1 MPPAGVAKMR
11 RALLMFTLQGVAVG
25 GARLWSCGD
34 DFARGAQV
42 AIKIDNSTVSDRP
55 WGHVRKTVPARRLQE
70 LGREARDSAVLPASQ
85 AAQVRERHFIERA
98 FRGILSLDNQGPWPI
113 VVGEEPTVYSRRL
126 S

>member
-1 MPPAGVAKMR
+1 MGS
-11 RALLMFTLQGVAVG
+11 RAQ
-25 GARLWSCGD
+25 
-34 DFARGAQV
+34 
-42 AIKIDNSTVSDRP
+42 DRP
-55 WGHVRKTVPARRLQE
+55 GAAAPRARQP
-70 LGREARDSAVLPASQ
+70 GRDSAVLPASQ